1 MKTIVVLL
9 ALSMAAAVAQTPQK
23 KAAPA
28 PGGGGSKST
37 ASAPAAAAASDAQIQ
52 AAIQARF
59 SKSKISRN
67 NFQVSVRGGVAT
79 LTGTTD
85 IVQHKGTATRLAKS
99 GGARGVSNQI
109 QITDAAR
116 KKASEQLQGTR
127 RAVVK
132 RPEN

>member
-9 ALSMAAAVAQTPQK
+9 TLSVAVAVAQTPQK
-23 KAAPA
+23 KAAAAPA
-28 PGGGGSKST
+28 SGGGT
-37 ASAPAAAAASDAQIQ
+37 TAASAPAATSASDAQIQ

-79 LTGTTD
+79 LTGNTD
-85 IVQHKGTATRLAKS
+85 VVQHKGTATRLAKS

-109 QITDAAR
+109 RITEAAR
-116 KKASEQLQGTR
+116 KKASEQLEGAR